1 MRYSYFSVL
10 LYQHQHSYCLTLDET
25 VHLHRMEI
33 LCKCDVYVTFTYI
46 YIYLQFCKCRIYTV
60 FTPVCKH
67 GIWAI
72 YSHLHVSKCWSKC
85 DICVTFIGTVD
96 TYCKPIAIGYK
107 LNDCA
112 KLLISYI
119 FMHTYKHSDAQE
131 QS

>member
-1 MRYSYFSVL
+1 M
-10 LYQHQHSYCLTLDET
+10 
-25 VHLHRMEI
+25 HLHRMEI

-67 GIWAI
+67 GICAI

-119 FMHTYKHSDAQE
+119 LCIHINTATHKSKA
-131 QS
+131 S

>member
-1 MRYSYFSVL
+1 MFVRVVPGCVSV
-10 LYQHQHSYCLTLDET
+10 
-25 VHLHRMEI
+25 
-33 LCKCDVYVTFTYI
+33 F
-46 YIYLQFCKCRIYTV
+46 
-60 FTPVCKH
+60 VCVVPRCVCVCVCVSVCECMCVC
-67 GIWAI
+67 GLGCGCVCAI